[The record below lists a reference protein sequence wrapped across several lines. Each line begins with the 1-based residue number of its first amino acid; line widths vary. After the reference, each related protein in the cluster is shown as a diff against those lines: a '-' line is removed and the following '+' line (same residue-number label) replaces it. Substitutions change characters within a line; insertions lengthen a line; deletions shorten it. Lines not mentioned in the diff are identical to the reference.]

1 MRKLISAILC
11 FSLALACSISAYAVS
26 QSEATEAASYLR
38 ERGVMVGNQNGDMML
53 DSGLTRT
60 ELAVLLTRITVNSEH
75 LQAEQNLYSEKCDFT
90 DVPDWAK
97 SLRWLLQLQRD

>member
-38 ERGVMVGNQNGDMML
+38 ERGLMVGNHNGDMML
-53 DSGLTRT
+53 DSGLTLT
-60 ELAVLLTRITVNSEH
+60 VLSVLLTGMTFNS
-75 LQAEQNLYSEKCDFT
+75 
-90 DVPDWAK
+90 
-97 SLRWLLQLQRD
+97 